1 MDVFTFFCILAH
13 NNARAQCAR
22 EILTMNK
29 PNKTGLGRGLDALIS
44 MDDTTNERFIPS
56 SINEI
61 ELDNIHANPSQ
72 PRHDFDQQALE
83 ELASSIKN
91 IGIIQPITLRQ
102 EEDGSYMIVA
112 GERRFR
118 AAQIAGLES
127 IPAYIRKV
135 SDDDVM
141 EMALIENIQRED
153 LNAIEVALAYQQL
166 QLKQQCTQEEL
177 AQRVG
182 KSRATVANFM
192 RLLKLPAEIQLA
204 LKEKNLSMGHAR
216 AILPIAEP
224 EQQVKLFHII
234 VAQDLSVRNVE
245 ALVKDYLEG
254 RILDF
259 GDMTQDS
266 KPNKAKKQGATAS
279 SEILQAMQEHLSKM
293 FSAKVKMSCNDKG
306 QGKITIPFKTDAE
319 LQNILQLLDSIK

>member
-1 MDVFTFFCILAH
+1 MKI
-13 NNARAQCAR
+13 
-22 EILTMNK
+22 NK
-29 PNKTGLGRGLDALIS
+29 NGLGRGLDALIS
-44 MDDTTNERFIPS
+44 IDDTTPKEFAPS

-61 ELDNIHANPSQ
+61 EISQIHANPSQ
-72 PRHDFDQQALE
+72 PRHDFDQQAIE
-83 ELASSIKN
+83 DLAASIKQ

-118 AAQIAGLES
+118 AAQIAGLET

-166 QLKQQCTQEEL
+166 LTRHGCTQEEL
-177 AQRVG
+177 AARVG

-192 RLLKLPAEIQLA
+192 RLLRLPAELQIA
-204 LKEKNLSMGHAR
+204 LKERKLSMGHAR
-216 AILPIAEP
+216 AILPIEEP
-224 EQQVKLFHII
+224 EQQVKLFHLI
-234 VAQDLSVRNVE
+234 AEQDLSVRKAE

-259 GDMTQDS
+259 GESQEASMPKQ
-266 KPNKAKKQGATAS
+266 PKQGTMS
-279 SEILQAMQEHLSKM
+279 PSNEILQAMQNHLSQM
-293 FSAKVKMSCNDKG
+293 FSTKVRMSCNEKG
-306 QGKITIPFKTDAE
+306 QGKITIPFKTDQD
-319 LQNILQLLDSIK
+319 LQNILSLLDSIER

>member
-1 MDVFTFFCILAH
+1 MI
-13 NNARAQCAR
+13 
-22 EILTMNK
+22 K

-44 MDDTTNERFIPS
+44 MDDTTTDEHIIPS

-61 ELDNIHANPSQ
+61 ELDDIHANPSQ

-83 ELASSIKN
+83 ELAASIKS

-118 AAQIAGLES
+118 AAQIAGLETV
-127 IPAYIRKV
+127 PAYIIKV

-141 EMALIENIQRED
+141 EMALVENIQRED

-166 QLKQQCTQEEL
+166 QLKQQCTQDQL

-192 RLLKLPAEIQLA
+192 RLLKLPAEVQIA
-204 LKEKNLSMGHAR
+204 LKEKKLSMGHAR
-216 AILPIAEP
+216 AILPIEEP

-234 VAQDLSVRNVE
+234 SDQDLSVRKVE
-245 ALVKDYLEG
+245 ALVKEYVEG

-259 GDMTQDS
+259 GDMEQAS
-266 KPNKAKKQGATAS
+266 KPNNTKRTNPS
-279 SEILQAMQEHLSKM
+279 VSNEILQSMQEHLSKM
-293 FSAKVKMSCNDKG
+293 FSAKVKMTCNDKG
-306 QGKITIPFKTDAE
+306 HGKITIPFKTDEE

>member
-1 MDVFTFFCILAH
+1 MKI
-13 NNARAQCAR
+13 
-22 EILTMNK
+22 NK
-29 PNKTGLGRGLDALIS
+29 NGLGRGLDALIS
-44 MDDTTNERFIPS
+44 IDDTTPKEFAPS

-61 ELDNIHANPSQ
+61 EISQIHANPSQ
-72 PRHDFDQQALE
+72 PRHDFDQQAIE
-83 ELASSIKN
+83 DLAASIKQ

-118 AAQIAGLES
+118 AAQIAGLET

-166 QLKQQCTQEEL
+166 LARHGCTQEEL
-177 AQRVG
+177 AVRVG

-192 RLLKLPAEIQLA
+192 RLLRLPAELQIA
-204 LKEKNLSMGHAR
+204 LKERKLSMGHAR
-216 AILPIAEP
+216 AILPIEEP
-224 EQQVKLFHII
+224 EQQVKLFHLI
-234 VAQDLSVRNVE
+234 AEQDLSVRKVE

-259 GDMTQDS
+259 GESQEASMPKQ
-266 KPNKAKKQGATAS
+266 PKQGTMS
-279 SEILQAMQEHLSKM
+279 PSNEILQAMQNHLSQM
-293 FSAKVKMSCNDKG
+293 FSTKVRMSCNEKG
-306 QGKITIPFKTDAE
+306 QGKITIPFKTDQD
-319 LQNILQLLDSIK
+319 LQNILSLLDSIER

>member
-1 MDVFTFFCILAH
+1 MK
-13 NNARAQCAR
+13 Q
-22 EILTMNK
+22 
-29 PNKTGLGRGLDALIS
+29 NKTGLGRGLDALIA
-44 MDDTTNERFIPS
+44 MDDTTGDNFAPS

-61 ELDNIHANPSQ
+61 ETSLIHANPSQ
-72 PRHDFDQQALE
+72 PRHDFDQQAIE
-83 ELASSIKN
+83 ELAASIEH

-102 EEDGSYMIVA
+102 EEDGTYMIVA

-118 AAQIAGLES
+118 AAQIAGLDT

-166 QLKQQCTQEEL
+166 QSRYDCTQDDL
-177 AQRVG
+177 AKRVG

-192 RLLKLPAEIQLA
+192 RLLRLPAEIQLA
-204 LKEKNLSMGHAR
+204 LKEKKLSMGHAR
-216 AILPIAEP
+216 AILPIEEP
-224 EQQVKLFHII
+224 EQQVKLFHLVI
-234 VAQDLSVRNVE
+234 AQDLSVRRVE

-259 GDMTQDS
+259 GEDTTTI
-266 KPNKAKKQGATAS
+266 KPGKAPKQNMFSQS
-279 SEILQAMQEHLSKM
+279 SEILEAMQNHLSQM
-293 FSAKVKMSCNDKG
+293 FSAKVKMTCNEKG
-306 QGKITIPFKTDAE
+306 QGKITIPFKTDE
-319 LQNILQLLDSIK
+319 DLQNILSLLDSIER

>member
-1 MDVFTFFCILAH
+1 MKI
-13 NNARAQCAR
+13 
-22 EILTMNK
+22 NK
-29 PNKTGLGRGLDALIS
+29 NGLGRGLDALIS
-44 MDDTTNERFIPS
+44 IDDTTPKEFAPS

-61 ELDNIHANPSQ
+61 EISQIHANPSQ
-72 PRHDFDQQALE
+72 PRHDFDQQAIE
-83 ELASSIKN
+83 DLAASIKQ

-118 AAQIAGLES
+118 AAQIAGLET

-166 QLKQQCTQEEL
+166 LARHGCTQEEL
-177 AQRVG
+177 AARVG

-192 RLLKLPAEIQLA
+192 RLLRLPAELQIA
-204 LKEKNLSMGHAR
+204 LKERKLSMGHAR
-216 AILPIAEP
+216 AILPIEEP
-224 EQQVKLFHII
+224 EQQVKLFHLI
-234 VAQDLSVRNVE
+234 AEQDLSVRKAE

-259 GDMTQDS
+259 GESQEASMS
-266 KPNKAKKQGATAS
+266 KQPKQGTMS
-279 SEILQAMQEHLSKM
+279 PSNEILQAMQNHLSQM
-293 FSAKVKMSCNDKG
+293 FSTKVRMSCNEKG
-306 QGKITIPFKTDAE
+306 QGKITIPFKTDQD
-319 LQNILQLLDSIK
+319 LQNILSLLDSIER